1 MGSLFHVM
9 QTLTHTLKELKNTL
23 SHTVFVPP
31 SPAETQ
37 KNTWLSGSG
46 SESLHSGTRQR
57 CGPRWWWGRGV
68 LSPGRKSAETG
79 PRPQAGKVHSHSGWQ
94 RVGLSGSFLVRF

>member
-23 SHTVFVPP
+23 SHTVSVPP

-37 KNTWLSGSG
+37 KDTWLSGSG

-57 CGPRWWWGRGV
+57 CGPRWWGARCPFSREGKCRDRAEA
-68 LSPGRKSAETG
+68 PGREG
-79 PRPQAGKVHSHSGWQ
+79 PLSQW
-94 RVGLSGSFLVRF
+94 VGPSGSFLVRF

>member
-23 SHTVFVPP
+23 SHTVSVPP

-37 KNTWLSGSG
+37 KDTWLSGLG

-57 CGPRWWWGRGV
+57 CGPRWWRGAV
-68 LSPGRKSAETG
+68 SFLPG
-79 PRPQAGKVHSHSGWQ
+79 GKVQ
-94 RVGLSGSFLVRF
+94 RRG